1 MNPPAWNGR
10 MSSPLTSPTQ
20 AAITPEA
27 LEERSRLG
35 ARVLTDAVL
44 LGVVGDA
51 LLRVTGFGANM
62 AVWAIAVIV
71 ALFTLARRRNEP
83 LPRDT
88 KWLAVPAIAIA
99 LLFFLRDEEGVTA
112 YNVLA
117 LAGTLALLAS
127 TLAPAHRLAIA
138 SAKVRDV
145 IQSAFS
151 VGFSVGFGMLP
162 LVIGDVSY
170 RNVARARGSAIALS
184 ALRAALIAI
193 PLLLIFGGLFASAD
207 PVFANILSSIF
218 QIDAEKVA
226 SHIILTGV
234 LSWVVGGFLRSAMLA
249 DRQPMLASM
258 IPDRTLGLTE
268 VSVALG
274 SLVLLFAA
282 FVTVQLRYF
291 FGGDALVQA
300 TAGMSYADYARR
312 GFFELVV
319 VAALVLPVLLSA
331 NALLRR
337 DKASAEAVYRAL
349 AGSLVVLLGVIM
361 YSALARMRLYQSAY
375 GMSTDRLYA
384 TVFMGWLAAVF
395 VWFCATV
402 LRGRDKRFV
411 VGVLVSGWSTLI
423 ALNFADPAGLVA
435 RSNVARA
442 TTGKSLDV
450 WYASRSSADGAPALV
465 EYLVKQPLTPPPNY
479 GVPRADSAAA
489 RSARV
494 SEADSAR
501 GRTADDFT
509 ARCYAARELLQNWG
523 PSASHD
529 WRTWNLGRA
538 RARRSIAA
546 NETALRQIASEKVD
560 NIAGWVPC
568 PELGVAP
575 TS

>member
-1 MNPPAWNGR
+1 
-10 MSSPLTSPTQ
+10 MSHSPTQ
-20 AAITPEA
+20 LASSAPTAVTSEA
-27 LEERSRLG
+27 LEQRSRL
-35 ARVLTDAVL
+35 ATRVLTDALL

-88 KWLAVPAIAIA
+88 KWLAVPAVAIA
-99 LLFFLRDEEGVTA
+99 LMFILRDEEGVTV
-112 YNVLA
+112 YNVLV

-127 TLAPAHRLAIA
+127 TLAPGSRLAVTT
-138 SAKVRDV
+138 AKVRDV
-145 IQSAFS
+145 IQSAFG
-151 VGFSVGFGMLP
+151 VGINVGFGMLP

-170 RNVARARGSAIALS
+170 RHVARARGGEIALS

-218 QIDAEKVA
+218 QIDAEQVA
-226 SHIILTGV
+226 SHIMLTGV
-234 LSWVVGGFLRSAMLA
+234 LSWIVGGFLRSAMLA

-274 SLVLLFAA
+274 SLVLLFAS

-319 VAALVLPVLLSA
+319 VSALVLPVLLSA

-337 DKASAEAVYRAL
+337 DKASAQAVYRAL
-349 AGSLVVLLGVIM
+349 AGTLVVLLGVIM
-361 YSALARMRLYQSAY
+361 YSAVARMRLYQSAY

-384 TVFMGWLAAVF
+384 TVFMGWLAMVF
-395 VWFCATV
+395 AWFAATV
-402 LRGRDKRFV
+402 LRGRDQRFV

-442 TTGKSLDV
+442 ATGKSLDV
-450 WYASRSSADGAPALV
+450 WYASRLGADGAPALV
-465 EYLVKQPLTPPPNY
+465 EYLVKQPLAPPPNY
-479 GVPRADSAAA
+479 TVPRADSAVA

-509 ARCYAARELLQNWG
+509 ARCYAARELLQDWG
-523 PSASHD
+523 PSVSSD
-529 WRTWNLGRA
+529 WRTWNLGRV
-538 RARRSIAA
+538 RARRAVAA
-546 NETALRQIASEKVD
+546 NEPALRTIASEKAS
-560 NIAGWVPC
+560 NTAGWVPC
-568 PELGVAP
+568 PEALTTP

>member
-1 MNPPAWNGR
+1 MAHAPTTLA
-10 MSSPLTSPTQ
+10 SSPRT
-20 AAITPEA
+20 AITPEA
-27 LEERSRLG
+27 LEERSRL
-35 ARVLTDAVL
+35 ASRVLTDALL

-51 LLRVTGFGANM
+51 VLRVNGFGANM
-62 AVWAIAVIV
+62 AGWSIAIVV

-83 LPRDT
+83 IPTDA
-88 KWLAVPAIAIA
+88 KWLAIPAVAIA
-99 LLFFLRDEEGVTA
+99 LMFFLRDEEGVTV

-127 TLAPAHRLAIA
+127 TFAPGNRLTIA
-138 SAKVRDV
+138 TAKVRDV
-145 IQSAFS
+145 LQSAFS
-151 VGFSVGFGMLP
+151 VGISVGFGMLP

-170 RNVARARGSAIALS
+170 RHVARGRGSAIALS
-184 ALRAALIAI
+184 ALRATLIAI

-234 LSWVVGGFLRSAMLA
+234 LSWIVGGFLRAAMLA

-274 SLVLLFAA
+274 SLVVLFAA

-319 VAALVLPVLLSA
+319 VSALVLPVLLSA

-337 DKASAEAVYRAL
+337 DKASAELVYRAL
-349 AGSLVVLLGVIM
+349 AGTLVVLLGVIM
-361 YSALARMRLYQSAY
+361 YSAVARMRLYQSAY

-384 TVFMGWLAAVF
+384 TVFMGWLAVVF
-395 VWFCATV
+395 AWFCATV
-402 LRGRDKRFV
+402 LRGQDRRFV
-411 VGVLVSGWSTLI
+411 AGVLVSGWSTLI
-423 ALNFADPAGLVA
+423 ALNCADPAGFVA

-442 TTGKSLDV
+442 ATGKSFDV
-450 WYASRSSADGAPALV
+450 WYASRLGGDGAAALA

-479 GVPRADSAAA
+479 AVPRPDSA
-489 RSARV
+489 RSHSARV
-494 SEADSAR
+494 SEADSSR

-509 ARCYAARELLQNWG
+509 ARCYAARDLLQQWG
-523 PSASHD
+523 PSVSSD
-529 WRTWNLGRA
+529 WRTWNMGRV
-538 RARRSIAA
+538 RARRSVAA
-546 NETALRQIASEKVD
+546 HEAALRTIACEHVS
-560 NIAGWVPC
+560 NTAGWSPC
-568 PELGVAP
+568 PEPQLAP

>member
-1 MNPPAWNGR
+1 
-10 MSSPLTSPTQ
+10 MSQSHAPLTSP
-20 AAITPEA
+20 AAAAVTTEA
-27 LEERSRLG
+27 LEDRSRL
-35 ARVLTDAVL
+35 ATRVLTDALL

-51 LLRVTGFGANM
+51 LLRVNGFGANM

-71 ALFTLARRRNEP
+71 ALFTLARRRNES
-83 LPRDT
+83 LPREAT
-88 KWLAVPAIAIA
+88 WLAVPAIAIA

-127 TLAPAHRLAIA
+127 TLAPGGRLAIA

-145 IQSAFS
+145 VQSAFG
-151 VGFSVGFGMLP
+151 VGISVGFGMLP

-170 RNVARARGSAIALS
+170 RSVARARGSAVALS

-207 PVFANILSSIF
+207 PVFARILSSIV

-226 SHIILTGV
+226 SHVILTGV
-234 LSWVVGGFLRSAMLA
+234 LSWIVGGFLRSALLA
-249 DRQPMLASM
+249 DRQPMLASL

-274 SLVLLFAA
+274 SLVLLFAS

-319 VAALVLPVLLSA
+319 VSALVLPVLLSA

-337 DKASAEAVYRAL
+337 DKASAASVYRAL

-361 YSALARMRLYQSAY
+361 YSAFERMRLYQAAY

-384 TVFMGWLAAVF
+384 TVFMGWLAVVF
-395 VWFCATV
+395 AWFCATV
-402 LRGRDKRFV
+402 LRGREKRFV

-423 ALNFADPAGLVA
+423 ALNLADPAGLVA

-442 TTGKSLDV
+442 ATGKSLDV
-450 WYASRSSADGAPALV
+450 WYASRLSADAAPALV
-465 EYLVKQPLTPPPNY
+465 GYLVKQPLTPPPNY
-479 GVPRADSAAA
+479 AVPPADSARG

-494 SEADSAR
+494 TEADSAS

-509 ARCYAARELLQNWG
+509 ARCYAARDLLQNWG
-523 PSASHD
+523 PSAPRD
-529 WRTWNLGRA
+529 WRSWNVGRV
-538 RARRSIAA
+538 RARRAVAA
-546 NETALRQIASEKVD
+546 NESALRQIASEHVT
-560 NIAGWVPC
+560 NTAGWLPC
-568 PELGVAP
+568 PEAGAAP
-575 TS
+575 RS

>member
-1 MNPPAWNGR
+1 MSQSPA
-10 MSSPLTSPTQ
+10 PLTSPSR
-20 AAITPEA
+20 AAVTSEV
-27 LEERSRLG
+27 LEERSRLA
-35 ARVLTDAVL
+35 ARVLTDALL

-51 LLRVTGFGANM
+51 LLRTSGWGANM
-62 AVWAIAVIV
+62 AVWAIAIVV

-83 LPRDT
+83 IPSDT
-88 KWLAVPAIAIA
+88 RWLAVPALAIA
-99 LLFFLRDEEGVTA
+99 LMFFLREEEGVTA
-112 YNVLA
+112 YNVLT

-127 TLAPAHRLAIA
+127 TLSPGNRFSVAT
-138 SAKVRDV
+138 AKVRDV
-145 IQSAFS
+145 IQAAFG
-151 VGFSVGFGMLP
+151 VGISVGFGMLP
-162 LVIGDVSY
+162 LVIGDLSY
-170 RNVARARGSAIALS
+170 RNVARARSSAVALS
-184 ALRAALIAI
+184 VLRAALIAI

-218 QIDAEKVA
+218 RIDAEEVA

-234 LSWVVGGFLRSAMLA
+234 LSWIVGGFLRSAMLA
-249 DRQPMLASM
+249 DRQPQLASM

-274 SLVLLFAA
+274 SLVLLFAS

-300 TAGMSYADYARR
+300 TANMSYAEYARR

-319 VAALVLPVLLSA
+319 VSALVLPVLLSA

-337 DKASAEAVYRAL
+337 DKASAESVYRAL

-361 YSALARMRLYQSAY
+361 YSAFARMRLYQSAY

-384 TVFMGWLAAVF
+384 TVFMGWLAVVF
-395 VWFCATV
+395 AWFCATV

-442 TTGKSLDV
+442 ATGKPLDV
-450 WYASRSSADGAPALV
+450 WYASRLSADGAPALV
-465 EYLVKQPLTPPPNY
+465 DYLVKQPLAPPPNY
-479 GVPRADSAAA
+479 TVPRPDSAAF

-494 SEADSAR
+494 SEADSSR

-509 ARCYAARELLQNWG
+509 ARCYAAREMLQKWG
-523 PSASHD
+523 PSSVSD
-529 WRTWNLGRA
+529 WRTWNVARV
-538 RARRSIAA
+538 RARRAVAA
-546 NETALRQIASEKVD
+546 HEAVLRQIASEQVS
-560 NIAGWVPC
+560 NTAGSVPC
-568 PELGVAP
+568 PEPSVAP

>member
-1 MNPPAWNGR
+1 MSHSPA
-10 MSSPLTSPTQ
+10 PLTSSAPPAVTS
-20 AAITPEA
+20 EA
-27 LEERSRLG
+27 LEQRSRL
-35 ARVLTDAVL
+35 ATRVLTDALL

-62 AVWAIAVIV
+62 AMWAIAVII
-71 ALFTLARRRNEP
+71 ALFTLARRRNDS

-88 KWLAVPAIAIA
+88 KWLAVPAVVIA
-99 LLFFLRDEEGVTA
+99 LLFFLRDEEGVTV

-127 TLAPAHRLAIA
+127 TLAPGNRLAIT

-145 IQSAFS
+145 IQSAFG
-151 VGFSVGFGMLP
+151 VGISVGFGMLP

-170 RNVARARGSAIALS
+170 RHVARARGSAVALS

-207 PVFANILSSIF
+207 PVFARILSSIF
-218 QIDAEKVA
+218 QIDAERVA

-234 LSWVVGGFLRSAMLA
+234 LSWIVGGFLRSAMLA

-274 SLVLLFAA
+274 SLVVLFAS

-319 VAALVLPVLLSA
+319 VSALVLPVLLSA

-337 DKASAEAVYRAL
+337 DKAAAESVYRAL
-349 AGSLVVLLGVIM
+349 AGTLVVLLGVIM
-361 YSALARMRLYQSAY
+361 YSAFARMQLYQAAY

-384 TVFMGWLAAVF
+384 TVFMGWLAVVF
-395 VWFCATV
+395 AWFAATV

-423 ALNFADPAGLVA
+423 ALNVADPAGLVA

-442 TTGKSLDV
+442 ATGKSLDV
-450 WYASRSSADGAPALV
+450 WYASRLSGDGAPALV
-465 EYLVKQPLTPPPNY
+465 EYLVKQPLAPPPNY
-479 GVPRADSAAA
+479 TVPRADSALA

-523 PSASHD
+523 PAVASD
-529 WRTWNLGRA
+529 WRTWNVGRA
-538 RARRSIAA
+538 RARRAVAA
-546 NETALRQIASEKVD
+546 NESVLRTIASEQVT
-560 NIAGWVPC
+560 NTAGWVPC
-568 PELGVAP
+568 PEAGVAP

>member
-1 MNPPAWNGR
+1 
-10 MSSPLTSPTQ
+10 
-20 AAITPEA
+20 
-27 LEERSRLG
+27 
-35 ARVLTDAVL
+35 VLTDALL
-44 LGVVGDA
+44 LGIVGDA
-51 LLRVTGFGANM
+51 LLRVSGWGANM
-62 AVWAIAVIV
+62 ATWAIGIVVAV
-71 ALFTLARRRNEP
+71 FTLARRRNEP

-88 KWLAVPAIAIA
+88 KWLAVPAVTIG
-99 LLFFLRDEEGVTA
+99 LLFLLRDEEGITV

-127 TLAPAHRLAIA
+127 SLAPGYRLAIA

-145 IQSAFS
+145 IQSAFG
-151 VGFSVGFGMLP
+151 VGLSVGFGMLP

-184 ALRAALIAI
+184 AVRAALIAI

-207 PVFANILSSIF
+207 PVFARILSSIF
-218 QIDAEKVA
+218 RVDAEEIA
-226 SHIILTGV
+226 SHVILTGV
-234 LSWVVGGFLRSAMLA
+234 LSWIVGGFLRSAMLA
-249 DRQPMLASM
+249 DRQPALASM
-258 IPDRTLGLTE
+258 IPDRSLGLTE

-300 TAGMSYADYARR
+300 TANMSYAEYARR

-319 VAALVLPVLLSA
+319 VSALVLPVLLSA

-361 YSALARMRLYQSAY
+361 YSAFARMRLYQSAY

-384 TVFMGWLAAVF
+384 TVFMGWLAVVF
-395 VWFCATV
+395 AWFCATV

-423 ALNFADPAGLVA
+423 ALNFADPAGSVA

-442 TTGKSLDV
+442 ATGKSLDV
-450 WYASRSSADGAPALV
+450 WYASRLSADGAPALV
-465 EYLVKQPLTPPPNY
+465 EYLVKQPITPPPNY
-479 GVPRADSAAA
+479 AVPRADSAVS

-494 SEADSAR
+494 SAADSSR

-509 ARCYAARELLQNWG
+509 ARCYAARDLLQKWG
-523 PSASHD
+523 PSVASD
-529 WRTWNLGRA
+529 WRTWNVGRV
-538 RARRSIAA
+538 RARRAVAA
-546 NETALRQIASEKVD
+546 NEPALRTIAREQVS
-560 NIAGWVPC
+560 NTAGWVPC
-568 PELGVAP
+568 PEPGLTP

>member
-1 MNPPAWNGR
+1 MPQSPA
-10 MSSPLTSPTQ
+10 PLT
-20 AAITPEA
+20 AAAPVSHEA
-27 LEERSRLG
+27 LEARSNL
-35 ARVLTDAVL
+35 AVRVLTDALL
-44 LGVVGDA
+44 LGIVGDA
-51 LLRVTGFGANM
+51 LLRVTGWGANM
-62 AVWAIAVIV
+62 ATWAIAIVV

-83 LPRDT
+83 LPRET
-88 KWLAVPAIAIA
+88 KWLAVPAVTIA
-99 LLFFLRDEEGVTA
+99 LLFLLRDEEGITV

-127 TLAPAHRLAIA
+127 TLAPGNRLAIA

-145 IQSAFS
+145 IQSAFG
-151 VGFSVGFGMLP
+151 VGINVGFGMLP

-184 ALRAALIAI
+184 AVRAALIAI

-207 PVFANILSSIF
+207 PVFARILSSIF
-218 QIDAEKVA
+218 QIDAEEIA

-234 LSWVVGGFLRSAMLA
+234 LSWIIGGFLRSAMLA
-249 DRQPMLASM
+249 DRQPALASM
-258 IPDRTLGLTE
+258 IPDRSLGLTE
-268 VSVALG
+268 VAVALG

-291 FGGDALVQA
+291 FGGDVLVQA
-300 TAGMSYADYARR
+300 TANMSYAEYARR

-319 VAALVLPVLLSA
+319 VSALVLPVLLAA

-361 YSALARMRLYQSAY
+361 YSAFARMRLYQSAY

-384 TVFMGWLAAVF
+384 TVFMGWLAVVF
-395 VWFCATV
+395 AWFCATV

-411 VGVLVSGWSTLI
+411 VGVLASGWSTLI
-423 ALNFADPAGLVA
+423 ALNFADPAGSVA

-442 TTGKSLDV
+442 ATGKSLDV
-450 WYASRSSADGAPALV
+450 WYASRLSADGAPALV
-465 EYLVKQPLTPPPNY
+465 DYLMKQPLTPPPNFR
-479 GVPRADSAAA
+479 VPRADSAAS

-494 SEADSAR
+494 SEADSSR

-509 ARCYAARELLQNWG
+509 ARCYAARDLLQKWG
-523 PSASHD
+523 PAVASD
-529 WRTWNLGRA
+529 WRSWNVGRV
-538 RARRSIAA
+538 RARRAVAA
-546 NETALRQIASEKVD
+546 NEPALRTIASEQVGTT
-560 NIAGWVPC
+560 AGWVPC
-568 PELGVAP
+568 PEPGLTP